1 MIDLYAA
8 GTSNGMRA
16 RIALEECGLKYNW
29 HPIDLTKGE
38 HKTPQY
44 LAMNPMGQIPVLIDD
59 DAGGKKV
66 TMAQS
71 SAIMMYCAE
80 KAGKF
85 IPKDPAKKAAMLEA
99 YMSASTDITP
109 MFGAVNAC
117 VRAKDPQ
124 PHAVSADMFKQRLKG
139 YFKVWDDLLAKRKY
153 AGGDVR
159 LLGAHA
165 CVDRAEARRDVGRG
179 AHVGLEHRGALRR
192 ILRDEFPGL
201 LGAIHHDGA
210 RLRQRDLGA
219 ARALVVDDHRNGA
232 VRV

>member
-44 LAMNPMGQIPVLIDD
+44 LAMNPMGQIPVLIDNEGP
-59 DAGGKKV
+59 GGKKI
-66 TMAQS
+66 TLAQS
-71 SAIMMYCAE
+71 SAIMMYAAE
-80 KAGKF
+80 KSGKF

-117 VRAKDPQ
+117 VRAKDPA
-124 PHAVSADMFKQRLKG
+124 PYAAAGDMFKDRLKG
-139 YFKVWDDLLAKRKY
+139 YFKVWNENLGKRKY
-153 AGGDVR
+153 AAG
-159 LLGAHA
+159 
-165 CVDRAEARRDVGRG
+165 
-179 AHVGLEHRGALRR
+179 
-192 ILRDEFPGL
+192 DEFTIADLSLYAGYWRTKGAFPELLSGFSNLERWGKEMAERPG
-201 LGAIHHDGA
+201 I
-210 RLRQRDLGA
+210 QRA
-219 ARALVVDDHRNGA
+219 TKV
-232 VRV
+232 

>member
-29 HPIDLTKGE
+29 HPIDLMKGGN
-38 HKTPQY
+38 KTPEF
-44 LAMNPMGQIPVLIDD
+44 LALNPMGQIPVLVDD

-80 KAGKF
+80 KVGKF

-109 MFGAVNAC
+109 MFGSVNAC
-117 VRAKDPQ
+117 VRAKDPA
-124 PHAVSADMFKQRLKG
+124 PYAAAADMFKERLKG
-139 YFKVWDDLLAKRKY
+139 YFKVWNDLLGKRKY
-153 AGGDVR
+153 AGGDELTIADLSLYAGYWRTKGVFPELMQGFPNLDR
-159 LLGAHA
+159 WGA
-165 CVDRAEARRDVGRG
+165 E
-179 AHVGLEHRGALRR
+179 
-192 ILRDEFPGL
+192 I
-201 LGAIHHDGA
+201 GA
-210 RLRQRDLGA
+210 RPGIQ
-219 ARALVVDDHRNGA
+219 RALKI
-232 VRV
+232 

>member
-44 LAMNPMGQIPVLIDD
+44 LALNPMGQIPVIVDNEGP
-59 DAGGKKV
+59 GGAKI
-66 TMAQS
+66 TLSQS

-85 IPKDPAKKAAMLEA
+85 IPKDPAKRAAMLEA

-109 MFGAVNAC
+109 MFGAVNTV
-117 VRAKDPQ
+117 VRSKEPHEPTAK
-124 PHAVSADMFKQRLKG
+124 MFKERLRG
-139 YFKVWDDLLAKRKY
+139 YFTVWNDLLAKRKY
-153 AGGDVR
+153 AAGDEVTIADLSLYAGYWR
-159 LLGAHA
+159 TKGAQPDVVQGFA
-165 CVDRAEARRDVGRG
+165 NMERWAAEM
-179 AHVGLEHRGALRR
+179 
-192 ILRDEFPGL
+192 
-201 LGAIHHDGA
+201 
-210 RLRQRDLGA
+210 A
-219 ARALVVDDHRNGA
+219 ARPGIQKATKL
-232 VRV
+232 